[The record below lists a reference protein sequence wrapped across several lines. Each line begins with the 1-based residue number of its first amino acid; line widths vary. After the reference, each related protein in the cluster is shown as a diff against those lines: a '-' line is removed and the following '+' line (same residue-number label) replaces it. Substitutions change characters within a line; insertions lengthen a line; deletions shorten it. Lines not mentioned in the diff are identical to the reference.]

1 MKVTSKSIH
10 FNYKEQCEFNYK
22 LNIKNYPEYKKLR
35 KIARAFPHLFEKCLF
50 AHPQVKY
57 EKEGYDA
64 YEFFPKP
71 WVEDLPGEEF
81 RVFKHPDFPGIPLF
95 SVSNKGRGVT
105 HNIKAGGRSC
115 IGVKFNK
122 EKGEKRKIIKS
133 IGDTYDI
140 NTRQIIKM
148 SRSLHKHSGKPKCI
162 HLMTRLPDGRAFN
175 ISLHKVLMDLFKP
188 IEDNIPDVWA
198 GMKFTKEQLDELRDL
213 YLINH
218 IDHNPFN
225 NNLDNLERVTII
237 RNFEAAREHYAK
249 DN

>member
-1 MKVTSKSIH
+1 MKVTRASIF
-10 FNYKEQCEFNYK
+10 FNYKEQCEFNIK
-22 LNIKNYPEYKKLR
+22 LGIKNYPDYKRVR
-35 KIARAFPHLFEKCLF
+35 KISRGFPHLFKKCLP

-57 EKEGYDA
+57 EKEGYDV
-64 YEFFPKP
+64 YDFFPKP

-95 SVSNKGRGVT
+95 SVSNQGRAVT

-115 IGVKFNK
+115 IGVKFSKDKN
-122 EKGEKRKIIKS
+122 EKRKVIKS
-133 IGDTYDI
+133 IGDVFDI

-148 SRSLHKHSGKPKCI
+148 SRSLHKHSGKPKSI
-162 HLMTRLPDGRAFN
+162 TIMVRLPDGRPFT

-188 IEDNIPDVWA
+188 IEENLPDIWK
-198 GMKFTKEQLDELRDL
+198 GIKFTKEQLDELRDL

-225 NNLDNLERVTII
+225 NSLDNLERVSLI
-237 RNFEAAREHYAK
+237 RNFEAAREYYAK
-249 DN
+249 DD